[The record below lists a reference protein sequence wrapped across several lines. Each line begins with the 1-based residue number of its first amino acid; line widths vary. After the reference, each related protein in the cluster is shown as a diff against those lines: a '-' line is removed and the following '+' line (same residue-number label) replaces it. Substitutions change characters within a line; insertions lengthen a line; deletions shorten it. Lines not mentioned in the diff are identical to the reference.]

1 MATVVD
7 TSFVIDLLRG
17 REDAV
22 EVADGLDQ
30 RADAV
35 LLPTP
40 VLYEVT
46 AGLRF
51 ARSRSEAQRFRE
63 LADRFVRLPFD
74 GPAAEHAAEIRA
86 ELLRLGKAKSHTDVM
101 IAGTALAGGHRLV
114 TRDADFQAIADVVGL
129 SLEPYGD
136 EPR

>member
-7 TSFVIDLLRG
+7 TSFVIDLLR
-17 REDAV
+17 RQEDALK
-22 EVADGLDQ
+22 VASRLDQ
-30 RADAV
+30 RSDAV

-51 ARSRSEAQRFRE
+51 SESRSQAQRFRE

-74 GPAAEHAAEIRA
+74 GAAAEHAAELRA
-86 ELLRLGKAKSHTDVM
+86 ELLRLGEAKSHTDIM

-114 TRDADFQAIADVVGL
+114 TRDADFHEIADAVGL
-129 SLEPYGD
+129 WIEPYG
-136 EPR
+136 